1 MASQHLQVLKAP
13 KVSVLVPTYN
23 YARFLAEAIESVLA
37 QQFTDF
43 ELLVV
48 DDASIDHT
56 AAVAQTFAA
65 RDPRIQVTVHPVNTG
80 MVNNWNY
87 CLKQARGEFVKFL
100 FGDDRLCG
108 PTALGRMVSLLEAH
122 PSASLA
128 ASARII
134 FDDQSRVLD
143 LYRDLPDGLHEGRSI
158 ITSVLLAN
166 GKNLVGEPS
175 AVLFRKKDG
184 DRGFDPRYRQVVD
197 VEMWF
202 HLLEKGDLIYTGE
215 PLCAFRS
222 HALQETERNTASGLA
237 LKEHALFFSKYAVRP
252 EMPRKVILPLLF
264 ALRRISAVDPFV
276 QECQRRLIQRWGR
289 GWHAP
294 YWFYCLRYRLAK
306 PFRNFLHSLLKRR
319 FRRRYPV
326 ISNSAVSF

>member
-1 MASQHLQVLKAP
+1 LKTP

-43 ELLVV
+43 ELLIV
-48 DDASIDHT
+48 DDASTDDT
-56 AAVAQTFAA
+56 AAVAQTYAA
-65 RDPRIQVTVHPVNTG
+65 RDSRVQLTVHPVNLG

-87 CLKQARGEFVKFL
+87 CLKQARGEFIKFL

-108 PTALGRMVSLLEAH
+108 PNALGRMATLLESH
-122 PSASLA
+122 PSATLA
-128 ASARII
+128 ASARVI
-134 FDDQSRVLD
+134 FDENSCVLD
-143 LYRDLPDGLHEGRSI
+143 LYRDLPDGLHKARRV

-175 AVLFRKKDG
+175 AVLFRKKDAE
-184 DRGFDPRYRQVVD
+184 RGFDSRYRQVVD

-222 HALQETERNTASGLA
+222 HALQETERNTASGMA
-237 LKEHALFFSKYAVRP
+237 LKEYALFFSEYAVRP
-252 EMPRKVILPLLF
+252 EMPRKVIFPLLF
-264 ALRRISAVDPFV
+264 ALRRMSAADPFV

-294 YWFYCLRYRLAK
+294 YWLYCLRYRLAK
-306 PFRNFLHSLLKRR
+306 PFRNLRHSVQKRR